1 MKKALVPML
10 FVLSIILVA
19 VLFSA
24 GCNNG
29 KTEKSGSIS
38 KPGASKLPPTTATE
52 GSGTSTNAAGTS
64 TTSKEKTEITLY
76 FVKNFHYAL
85 NSESLFYLEPVK
97 RTIPK
102 TQSIAKA
109 AVEEL
114 LKGLEGQDI
123 VDDGQQKIKFENAK
137 HEEWISFLP
146 KDAKVLSVKIENG
159 IATVDFDRKILTANV
174 GSEGEELGIYQ
185 IVNTLT
191 EFPTIEAVRFT
202 VEGKSSGTIEGRRI
216 EDWWGHIGLSWQPFK
231 RNTALI
237 HGGKVETSN
246 IHIETPRAFSII
258 SNPLKISGTV
268 QVFEATFKVRIIDK
282 SNTVL
287 ADEQVMAS
295 DFNWGKFDKNI
306 TFKAPKAAGK
316 GTVLFYY
323 NSPKDGSETSLGTVP
338 VIIK

>member
-1 MKKALVPML
+1 MM
-10 FVLSIILVA
+10 
-19 VLFSA
+19 
-24 GCNNG
+24 
-29 KTEKSGSIS
+29 
-38 KPGASKLPPTTATE
+38 
-52 GSGTSTNAAGTS
+52 
-64 TTSKEKTEITLY
+64 
-76 FVKNFHYAL
+76 
-85 NSESLFYLEPVK
+85 NSEGLFYLKPV
-97 RTIPK
+97 RRSIPK

-114 LKGLEGQDI
+114 LKGLEGQDSI
-123 VDDGQQKIKFENAK
+123 DEGRQKVKFENTK
-137 HEEWISFLP
+137 REEWTSFLP
-146 KDAKVLSVKIENG
+146 KDAKVLSVKIKNG

-174 GSEGEELGIYQ
+174 GAEGEELGIHQ

-202 VEGKSSGTIEGRRI
+202 VEGKSGGTIGGRKI

-237 HGGKVETSN
+237 YGGKVETSN
-246 IHIETPRAFSII
+246 IHVETPRAFSII

-268 QVFEATFKVRIIDK
+268 QVFEATFKARVIDK
-282 SNTVL
+282 NNTVL

-295 DFNWGKFDKNI
+295 GYNWGKFSKNI
-306 TFKAPKAAGK
+306 VFKAPKAPGK

-323 NSPKDGSETSLGTVP
+323 NSPKDGSEVSLGTVP